1 MKRIINSRRGATL
14 TELVVVLAVIVIA
27 SAMVVSFSSLIG
39 GKSTISKAKLEAMQ
53 DVRIA
58 ESTIEGFIEGHT
70 NINFETNKLSSYTN
84 VVDGE
89 PQIEDSIYFSRGKLV
104 YEKAEGENTEIEL
117 ENVQSITFDRSYTTK
132 HDANGYDVVDDVIY
146 FCTVTYKDPGHDE
159 PAKYTFCVNPYAG
172 ETIN

>member
-58 ESTIEGFIEGHT
+58 ESTIEGFIEGHEGIDWPNDQT
-70 NINFETNKLSSYTN
+70 QITELSYTTIIDDVN
-84 VVDGE
+84 NKTETDKL
-89 PQIEDSIYFSRGKLV
+89 YFRYGKLV
-104 YEKAEGENTEIEL
+104 YNKNGAITEIEL
-117 ENVQSITFDRSYTTK
+117 ESVQSITFEKTETLT
-132 HDANGYDVVDDVIY
+132 DVIY
-146 FCTVTYKDPGHDE
+146 FCTVTYKDPGHDD
-159 PAKYTFCVNPYAG
+159 PATYTFCVNPYAG
-172 ETIN
+172 ETIEEVTP

>member
-117 ENVQSITFDRSYTTK
+117 ENVNSITFDSLPGN
-132 HDANGYDVVDDVIY
+132 DGDVIY
-146 FCTVTYKDPGHDE
+146 FCTVTYEDPGHDD